1 MEYIKTVMIMGCI
14 NMIAVCGMV
23 LLTGYTGIFSMG
35 HAGFMAVGGYTATIL
50 YMYVGVPYIMA
61 VLLGGV
67 AAGLVSVI
75 VGYPTL
81 KGKLTG
87 DYFAIATLGFGEIV
101 RLIVANVKPVLGG
114 AMGIHDIPRL
124 TTLWVV
130 LVFTIIGIVFIRNYI
145 KSHYGKNCIAA
156 QQQEVAAEMVGI
168 DIIKAK
174 MTSLIISAFYAGLA
188 GALFAF
194 LARYISPVTFAD
206 FKSTDLT
213 AAVVMGGMNS
223 LSGPLM
229 AAFILV
235 LIPEFLRFMVEWRMV
250 FYGLFFVIIML
261 FKPEGLLGYREISLK
276 GLKKVLT
283 KVVEGRKKWTE
294 KHF

>member
-1 MEYIKTVMIMGCI
+1 MRIYFVNLIGSICLQCDGNCIVSPSKWLNGQKNSGKTLKERKKDTVEYIKTVMIMGCI

-130 LVFTIIGIVFIRNYI
+130 LVFTII
-145 KSHYGKNCIAA
+145 
-156 QQQEVAAEMVGI
+156 
-168 DIIKAK
+168 D
-174 MTSLIISAFYAGLA
+174 SLYKKL
-188 GALFAF
+188 
-194 LARYISPVTFAD
+194 Y
-206 FKSTDLT
+206 K
-213 AAVVMGGMNS
+213 
-223 LSGPLM
+223 
-229 AAFILV
+229 
-235 LIPEFLRFMVEWRMV
+235 
-250 FYGLFFVIIML
+250 
-261 FKPEGLLGYREISLK
+261 ISLRK
-276 GLKKVLT
+276 TVLHSNKKLLL
-283 KVVEGRKKWTE
+283 RW
-294 KHF
+294 